1 MLCNYGYDGAMNER
15 RIAEQIGAQIRRA
28 RTANSMTLA
37 ALAARTKLSEAFLSR
52 VERGEASSSIANLVR
67 ICAVLGVGFV
77 ELLGGEAAAPERT
90 SIEVYRGADES
101 RRAELETTGYRWH
114 RVAGGAPRDNI
125 EIFHLVFPSRN
136 KMDVMVSHRGQEHCY
151 VLSGEILFF
160 VGRERHHLR
169 TGDSIFIASEQPH
182 RAENASDVEAHVLMT
197 VAKVEHEATAPEWW
211 RIESS
216 GRAKR
221 SAKPRA
227 KSQRMEEV
235 P

>member
-1 MLCNYGYDGAMNER
+1 
-15 RIAEQIGAQIRRA
+15 
-28 RTANSMTLA
+28 MTLA

-67 ICAVLGVGFV
+67 ICAVLGLGFE
-77 ELLGGEAAAPERT
+77 ELLGGEATLPERT
-90 SIEVYRGADES
+90 SIEVYRAADAD
-101 RRAELETTGYRWH
+101 RHTELETTGYRWH

-125 EIFHLVFPSRN
+125 EVFHLVFPSRN

-151 VLSGEILFF
+151 VLSGEILYF

-169 TGDSIFIASEQPH
+169 AGDSIFIASEQPH
-182 RAENASDVEAHVLMT
+182 RAENASDAEAHVLMT

-211 RIESS
+211 RVGSS
-216 GRAKR
+216 SSVKR
-221 SAKPRA
+221 SAKPRTRI
-227 KSQRMEEV
+227 QRVEEV